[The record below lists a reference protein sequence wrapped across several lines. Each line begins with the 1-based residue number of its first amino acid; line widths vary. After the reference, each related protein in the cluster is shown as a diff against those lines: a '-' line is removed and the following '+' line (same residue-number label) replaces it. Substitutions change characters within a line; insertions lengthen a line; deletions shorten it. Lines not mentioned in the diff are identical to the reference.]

1 MNRTATV
8 DRKTNET
15 EIELTLQVDGSGTAR
30 TETGVGFFDHML
42 QLFAGHGGFDLDVR
56 ARGDLHVDAHHTV
69 EDVGICLGR
78 AFAEALGDKQGICR
92 YGSITL
98 PMDETL
104 VTSAVD
110 LSGRSYFE
118 FRADFPTEKIGD
130 FDSELV
136 REFFHAFAQ
145 NAQCNLHVLKHYGQ
159 NSHHISEAIFK
170 SVARSFRMACQVDLQ
185 QSGIPST
192 KGTL

>member
-15 EIELTLQVDGSGTAR
+15 EIEITLQVDGSGTAK

-42 QLFAGHGGFDLDVR
+42 QLFAVHGGFDLDVR

-78 AFAEALGDKQGICR
+78 AFAEALADKQGICR

-110 LSGRSYFE
+110 LSGRAYFE
-118 FRADFPTEKIGD
+118 FRGNN
-130 FDSELV
+130 S
-136 REFFHAFAQ
+136 FH
-145 NAQCNLHVLKHYGQ
+145 Y
-159 NSHHISEAIFK
+159 EY
-170 SVARSFRMACQVDLQ
+170 D
-185 QSGIPST
+185 P
-192 KGTL
+192 